1 MWFSEAT
8 AWLETSAKWVNLFF
22 LSLFSPHTSEMFS
35 SNMYIKQ
42 VVVSKS
48 DLEGELMVGVISKGP
63 DAKEYHIFTHT
74 SSISKTN

>member
-1 MWFSEAT
+1 
-8 AWLETSAKWVNLFF
+8 
-22 LSLFSPHTSEMFS
+22 MFS

-74 SSISKTN
+74 SSISKAN